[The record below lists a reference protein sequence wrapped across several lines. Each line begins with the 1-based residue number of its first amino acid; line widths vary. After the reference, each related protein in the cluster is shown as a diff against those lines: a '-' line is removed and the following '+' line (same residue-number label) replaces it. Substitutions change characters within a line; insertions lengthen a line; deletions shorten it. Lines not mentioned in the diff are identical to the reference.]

1 MLAIDPRS
9 VLVVWA
15 ALNILFA
22 AILALVGMQ
31 ARSVKGVSQ
40 WAMADLLVG
49 IALGIISQVTYPS
62 TPLITVSGALCLG
75 LGLGLIYSG
84 IEAFEGR
91 RCRYWIPVLLA
102 SLILINNYVFV
113 LIYFAPKIR
122 IFINF
127 LLFGSIHA
135 LCARALFIRIEQP
148 LRTAYWLAGTSVFL
162 ICVLTLVRMINVAL
176 TPADQIGMFT
186 ASGVNPLVFLFAA
199 LAQMSMSL
207 AFMLMINY
215 TLTKQLNILAATD
228 ALTSLFNRRSL
239 ELHATRQLAHSKRT
253 GECLSIMMI
262 DVDHFKQIND
272 QYGHQAGDEVLR
284 RLSALMQSIVRGNDY
299 LARYG
304 GEEFCILLPATNE
317 IQAGVLA
324 ERLRRQYEDLVIP
337 WQHHALRSSISIGIA
352 DTDSSN
358 HDFTSLIKQADLA
371 LYRAKHEGRNR
382 IARFSDD
389 AKQLE
394 IATTLKQT

>member
-40 WAMADLLVG
+40 WAMADLLIG

-102 SLILINNYVFV
+102 FLILINNYFFA

-162 ICVLTLVRMINVAL
+162 ICVLTLVRMINVVL

-228 ALTSLFNRRSL
+228 ALTGLFNRRSL
-239 ELHATRQLAHSKRT
+239 ELHANRQLTHSKRT

-284 RLSALMQSIVRGNDY
+284 QLSTLMQSIVRGNDY

-304 GEEFCILLPATNE
+304 GEEFCIVLSATNE
-317 IQAGVLA
+317 MQAGVLA
-324 ERLRRQYEDLVIP
+324 ERLRRLYEDLVIP

-352 DTDSSN
+352 DTDSGN

-382 IARFSDD
+382 IAKFSDD

-394 IATTLKQT
+394 IVAVMKQA

>member
-1 MLAIDPRS
+1 MLAIDPRT
-9 VLVVWA
+9 VLVVWS

-31 ARSVKGVSQ
+31 ARNVKGVRQ

-49 IALGIISQVTYPS
+49 IALGLISQVTYPTS
-62 TPLITVSGALCLG
+62 PLVTVCGAILLG

-102 SLILINNYVFV
+102 SLILLNNYFFAH
-113 LIYFAPKIR
+113 IYFSPKIR
-122 IFINF
+122 IFTNF
-127 LLFGSIHA
+127 LLFGSVHA

-162 ICVLTLVRMINVAL
+162 ICMLTLARMINVAL
-176 TPADQIGMFT
+176 TPAHEIGMFT
-186 ASGVNPLVFLFAA
+186 ASGVNSAVFLFAA

-215 TLTKQLNILAATD
+215 TLANQLNILAATD
-228 ALTSLFNRRSL
+228 ALTGLFNRRSL

-272 QYGHQAGDEVLR
+272 HYGHQAGDEVLR
-284 RLSALMQSIVRGNDY
+284 RLSNLMQSIVRGNDY

-304 GEEFCILLPATNE
+304 GEEFCILLPGTNE
-317 IQAGVLA
+317 AQAAILA
-324 ERLRRQYEDLVIP
+324 ERLRRLYEDLLIP
-337 WQHHALRSSISIGIA
+337 WQQHTLRSSISIGIA
-352 DTDSSN
+352 DTEHAANDVER
-358 HDFTSLIKQADLA
+358 LIELADIA
-371 LYRAKHEGRNR
+371 LYQAKHEGRNR
-382 IARFSDD
+382 IARFSEQS
-389 AKQLE
+389 AAPA
-394 IATTLKQT
+394 IAEPTSTN

>member
-1 MLAIDPRS
+1 MLAIDPRT
-9 VLVVWA
+9 VLVVWS

-22 AILALVGMQ
+22 IILALVGMQ
-31 ARSVKGVSQ
+31 ARNVKGVRQ

-49 IALGIISQVTYPS
+49 LALGIISQVTYPS
-62 TPLITVSGALCLG
+62 TPFITVCGAILLG

-102 SLILINNYVFV
+102 ALILLNNYLFALV
-113 LIYFAPKIR
+113 YFAPKIR
-122 IFINF
+122 ISVNF
-127 LLFGSIHA
+127 LLFAGIHA

-162 ICVLTLVRMINVAL
+162 IFLLTVARLINVAL
-176 TPADQIGMFT
+176 TPTQHLGMFM
-186 ASGVNPLVFLFAA
+186 ASGVNSAVFLFAA
-199 LAQMSMSL
+199 LAQMSMSF

-215 TLTKQLNILAATD
+215 TLTNQLNILAATD
-228 ALTSLFNRRSL
+228 ALTGLFNRRSL
-239 ELHATRQLAHSKRT
+239 ELHASRQLAHSKRT
-253 GECLSIMMI
+253 GECLSVMMI

-284 RLSALMQSIVRGNDY
+284 QLSALMQSIVRGNDY

-324 ERLRRQYEDLVIP
+324 ERLRRLYEDLIIP

-352 DTDSSN
+352 DTDGGN
-358 HDFTSLIKQADLA
+358 HDFSSLIEHADIA

-389 AKQLE
+389 AKQRE
-394 IATTLKQT
+394 VAAAVHPA